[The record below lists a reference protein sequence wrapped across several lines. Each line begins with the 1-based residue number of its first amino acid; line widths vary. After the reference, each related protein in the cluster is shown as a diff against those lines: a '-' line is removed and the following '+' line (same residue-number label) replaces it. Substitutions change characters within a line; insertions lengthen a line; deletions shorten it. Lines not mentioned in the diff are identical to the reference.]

1 MIFLLGVLSTAK
13 ESNPVMSAL
22 AYVSTINFYTVQV
35 VVAMETFP
43 HVENAFVMASI
54 KDMDGEVAFKPNN
67 EGIVNV
73 CLVRSFYT
81 PVIWRTYY
89 GMALSVRR
97 AVRPSVCS
105 VVHNPC
111 GQDIART
118 IWLRMLKLSVY
129 TLFEQR

>member
-73 CLVRSFYT
+73 CLVLSFYT

-89 GMALSVRR
+89 GMALSVRPSGCTS
-97 AVRPSVCS
+97 VR
-105 VVHNPC
+105 
-111 GQDIART
+111 
-118 IWLRMLKLSVY
+118 M
-129 TLFEQR
+129 QRRSQSLWAGYSKNYLA